1 MKHPAKVH
9 TKQQQTHLDIKHRYS
24 WPLDMCKG
32 TYKSIYTQ
40 TLCMRLERKVFPL
53 HRGTRMWN
61 DERTSMKPQKKTNF
75 IRLLYEDVIWQK
87 LSRKFCT
94 FLFFASLSPHIQASP
109 APSHLNWQEVEHTFP
124 LCWESGRYFLCVRE
138 EVLKSKTKKLAYVCY
153 LWEGARWVI
162 AENF

>member
-40 TLCMRLERKVFPL
+40 TFCMRLEREKFF
-53 HRGTRMWN
+53 HFIEGRECGTTRERAWN
-61 DERTSMKPQKKTNF
+61 LKKTNF

-94 FLFFASLSPHIQASP
+94 FLFFASLFPHTRASP
-109 APSHLNWQEVEHTFP
+109 APSHLSWQVEHTHFP
-124 LCWESGRYFLCVRE
+124 VLGVWTIFLCVCK
-138 EVLKSKTKKLAYVCY
+138 EVLKSKTQKLAYVCC
-153 LWEGARWVI
+153 LWESVRWVI

>member
-1 MKHPAKVH
+1 MKWKIHYMKHPAKVH

-61 DERTSMKPQKKTNF
+61 DERTSMKPQKKLILYDFSTKMWFDRNF
-75 IRLLYEDVIWQK
+75 PESFALFSFSPHFLPTYKLHRLLHTWTGKK
-87 LSRKFCT
+87 LNTHFPC
-94 FLFFASLSPHIQASP
+94 AGSLSDI
-109 APSHLNWQEVEHTFP
+109 F
-124 LCWESGRYFLCVRE
+124 
-138 EVLKSKTKKLAYVCY
+138 YVC
-153 LWEGARWVI
+153 ARKS
-162 AENF
+162 

>member
-40 TLCMRLERKVFPL
+40 TLRE
-53 HRGTRMWN
+53 TR
-61 DERTSMKPQKKTNF
+61 KKTF
-75 IRLLYEDVIWQK
+75 ST
-87 LSRKFCT
+87 LSRDENVKRHENEHETSKKKLISYDFST
-94 FLFFASLSPHIQASP
+94 KMWFDRNFPESFALFSFSPHFFPHKSFTGSFTLELASW
-109 APSHLNWQEVEHTFP
+109 AHTFP
-124 LCWESGRYFLCVRE
+124 LCWESGWCFLCVRE
-138 EVLKSKTKKLAYVCY
+138 EVLKSKTQKLAYVCC
-153 LWEGARWVI
+153 LWESARWVI